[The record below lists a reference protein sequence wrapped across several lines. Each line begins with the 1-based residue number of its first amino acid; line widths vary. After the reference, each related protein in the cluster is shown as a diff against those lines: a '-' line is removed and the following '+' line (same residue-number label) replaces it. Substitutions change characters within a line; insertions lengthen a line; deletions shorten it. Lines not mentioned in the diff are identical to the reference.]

1 MKIEQ
6 KKKVNEMSK
15 STLVRDMKIKMGL
28 NRIEQDFEKS
38 LNKNQKIIF
47 NEMNAEERKEFE
59 YRK

>member
-1 MKIEQ
+1 MNK
-6 KKKVNEMSK
+6 N
-15 STLVRDMKIKMGL
+15 TLVRDMKIKMGL